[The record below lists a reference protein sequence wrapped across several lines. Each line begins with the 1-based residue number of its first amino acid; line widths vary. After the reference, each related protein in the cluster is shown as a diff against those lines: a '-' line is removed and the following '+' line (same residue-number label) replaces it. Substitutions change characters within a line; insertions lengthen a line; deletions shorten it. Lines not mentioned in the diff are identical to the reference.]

1 MGWLKIQKRDYL
13 ENGKYLFYEIKN
25 ILTSVKVKFLKS
37 YGFVT
42 EVAFK
47 KFIATFLRILS
58 VKNRPSLC

>member
-13 ENGKYLFYEIKN
+13 ENGKYLFYEIKD

-42 EVAFK
+42 EVAF
-47 KFIATFLRILS
+47 
-58 VKNRPSLC
+58 